1 MSSDLSA
8 PGPKRVL
15 AIVPAYNEAG
25 SIAAVCRDLA
35 EHLPHV
41 DVLVVDDGSTDG
53 THRHVPSAA
62 KCVRLP
68 FNLGIGI
75 AVQTGYRYAFEHGY
89 DMAMQ
94 IDADGQHPP
103 EHAAA
108 LIDTLAESRADLVIG
123 SRFLDDT
130 PGNYRP
136 PAGRMMGIVILRR
149 VIRWLGGAAVTDC
162 TSGFRVAG
170 RRAIRC
176 FAHWYPDDYPEP
188 EVVLLLSRNCM
199 AVVEA
204 PIVMTDREHGET
216 SIPFR
221 RGVFY
226 VLKVSFALALD
237 TFRKPWPDPL
247 LKPDPPSPASPAD
260 PAASETTP

>member
-1 MSSDLSA
+1 MIDEAESRSR
-8 PGPKRVL
+8 RVL
-15 AIVPAYNEAG
+15 AILPAYNESG
-25 SIAAVCRDLA
+25 SIAGVCRDLA

-41 DVLVVDDGSTDG
+41 DILVVDDGSTDG
-53 THRHVPSAA
+53 THRRVPAFA
-62 KCVRLP
+62 HCVRLP

-75 AVQTGYRYAFEHGY
+75 AVQTGYKYAAEHGY
-89 DMAMQ
+89 DAAMQ

-103 EHAAA
+103 QHAAA
-108 LIDTLAESRADLVIG
+108 LIDTLAESGADLVIG

-136 PAGRMMGIVILRR
+136 PASRMMGIRVLRA
-149 VIRWLGGAAVTDC
+149 VIRALGGASVTDC

-188 EVVLLLSRNCM
+188 EVVLLLARNGM
-199 AVVEA
+199 TVVEA
-204 PIVMTDREHGET
+204 PVVMTDRAHGET
-216 SIPFR
+216 SIPLR

-237 TFRKPWPDPL
+237 TVRRPWPAPL
-247 LKPDPPSPASPAD
+247 LKPDPTASP
-260 PAASETTP
+260 STETKP